1 MECLFRKI
9 NVKEFFMKKGFW
21 FLAVLAMVLVF
32 MISVIG
38 CGDDPDNNDN
48 SGGVYTPTSIS
59 PDSMSILINGFK
71 RNLENS
77 TLPGIDS
84 TKRIFSNSCGFTITS
99 GGNNVPINFVSLIL
113 TSIEVIPTNNLTAG
127 QQVTI
132 SYTPNGTHIFKDNDG
147 KTLGAFTLSAT
158 VK

>member
-1 MECLFRKI
+1 MNKF
-9 NVKEFFMKKGFW
+9 VKLLITA
-21 FLAVLAMVLVF
+21 LAA
-32 MISVIG
+32 VIG
-38 CGDDPDNNDN
+38 LSFIACGDGSGDNGNGNGNGN
-48 SGGVYTPTSIS
+48 SNVVTPTSIS
-59 PDSMSILINGFK
+59 PDSMSILVSGFK

-113 TSIEVIPTNNLTAG
+113 TNIEVIPANNLTKG
-127 QQVTI
+127 QQVTL

-158 VK
+158 VQ